1 MDNGHSGAIPHI
13 IPFLKDEDNRI
24 RANAVKALSDF
35 GVDDIVE
42 EIRKMVEDS
51 RPRMR
56 DSATWVLKG
65 LRGTES
71 AQMRHKLLLDPEA
84 TVRQNAIRAMAQQG
98 DPSNAEALSTFLAR
112 ENDPDEQV
120 LARKALEYI
129 NSSRRS

>member
-1 MDNGHSGAIPHI
+1 
-13 IPFLKDEDNRI
+13 
-24 RANAVKALSDF
+24 
-35 GVDDIVE
+35 
-42 EIRKMVEDS
+42 MVEDS

-71 AQMRHKLLLDPEA
+71 AQMLHKLLLDPEA